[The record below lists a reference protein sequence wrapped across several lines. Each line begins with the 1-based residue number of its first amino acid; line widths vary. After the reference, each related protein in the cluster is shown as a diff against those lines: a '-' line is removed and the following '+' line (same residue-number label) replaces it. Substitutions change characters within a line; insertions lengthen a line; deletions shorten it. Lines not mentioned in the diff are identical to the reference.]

1 MITVIATLKVQLGK
15 EKEFEEAAR
24 PLLEHV
30 RQHEPGTREY
40 VFMRATGDPTSF
52 AFYEVYD
59 DEAAFAAHG
68 SSEPMKRFFGAVREL
83 LAGRPE
89 IVMYEELGGKH

>member
-24 PLLEHV
+24 PLLEQV
-30 RQHEPGTREY
+30 QREPGTREY
-40 VFMRATGDPTSF
+40 VFLRATGDPTSF
-52 AFYEVYD
+52 AFFEVYD

-68 SSEPMKRFFGAVREL
+68 SSEAIKRFFGAVREL
-83 LAGRPE
+83 LAERPE
-89 IVMYEELGGKH
+89 IVNYEELGGKH